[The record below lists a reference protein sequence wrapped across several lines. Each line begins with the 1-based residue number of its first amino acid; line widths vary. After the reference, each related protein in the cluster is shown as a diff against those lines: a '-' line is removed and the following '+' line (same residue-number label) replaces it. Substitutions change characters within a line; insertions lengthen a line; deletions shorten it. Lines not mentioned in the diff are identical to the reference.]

1 MELYNESN
9 KINPRMFL
17 DMNSKQLKEWAHSQT
32 VEGIEAAVRAIYV
45 EMSRLQEEI
54 FEEIDQDMQEDGLDL
69 SQANSVINRIR
80 ARL

>member
-1 MELYNESN
+1 MNPDD
-9 KINPRMFL
+9 IDPRMFL

-54 FEEIDQDMQEDGLDL
+54 LEEIDQDMQEEDLDL

>member
-1 MELYNESN
+1 MNPDD
-9 KINPRMFL
+9 IDPRMFL

-54 FEEIDQDMQEDGLDL
+54 LEEIDQDMQEDDLDL
-69 SQANSVINRIR
+69 SEATAVINRIR

>member
-1 MELYNESN
+1 MNPDD
-9 KINPRMFL
+9 IDPRMFL

-32 VEGIEAAVRAIYV
+32 VEGIKAAVRAIYV

-54 FEEIDQDMQEDGLDL
+54 LEEIDQDMQEDDLDL

>member
-1 MELYNESN
+1 MNPDN
-9 KINPRMFL
+9 IDPRMFL

-32 VEGIEAAVRAIYV
+32 VEDIEAAVRAIYV

-54 FEEIDQDMQEDGLDL
+54 LEEIDQDMQEDDLDL

>member
-1 MELYNESN
+1 MNPDD
-9 KINPRMFL
+9 IDPRMFL

-54 FEEIDQDMQEDGLDL
+54 FEEIDQDMQEEDLDL
-69 SQANSVINRIR
+69 SDANTVINRIR
-80 ARL
+80 AM

>member
-1 MELYNESN
+1 MNPDN
-9 KINPRMFL
+9 IDPRMFL
-17 DMNSKQLKEWAHSQT
+17 DLNSKQVKEWAHSQT

-54 FEEIDQDMQEDGLDL
+54 FEEIDQDMQEDDLDL

-80 ARL
+80 ARR

>member
-1 MELYNESN
+1 MNPDD
-9 KINPRMFL
+9 IDPRMFL

-54 FEEIDQDMQEDGLDL
+54 LEEIDQDMQEDDLDL